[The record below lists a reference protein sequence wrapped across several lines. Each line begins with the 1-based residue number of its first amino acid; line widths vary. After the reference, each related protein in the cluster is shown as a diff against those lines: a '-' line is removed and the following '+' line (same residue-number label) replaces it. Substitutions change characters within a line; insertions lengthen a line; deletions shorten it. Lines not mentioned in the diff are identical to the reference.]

1 MRVVKNSIAYVLRKR
16 RRTFIIF
23 VILTLVLSCLY
34 SCLNIT
40 KSSNNMERSLYESS
54 NSSVSLMKKDAQGY
68 FEKDEF
74 KNINKIKSIKEIISE
89 YEGLA
94 RLINGNV
101 IESKQKIKRDYL
113 SKDLKNL
120 VAIES
125 TSNTKKNILFNSGV
139 FSLKEGRHINKDDV
153 DKILVHSEFAKKNN
167 LKLKDKVS
175 LQLINMSKNKTTVK
189 EHKFEIV
196 GIFTGKK
203 QEKYTGLSSDFSEN
217 MMFTDYKSSQKALNT
232 QKDIVNKLTIFAS
245 SPKEMKTT
253 ITKIKKIQVDWSKY
267 TISKNN
273 NAYREALDA
282 LNGVKHI
289 IKIMTYSIMI
299 GGSVIL
305 SLILILWL
313 RERIYEIGILLSIGI
328 SKLEIIA
335 QFILE
340 LLLVSLPSILM
351 SLIFG
356 NLILRQIASGFISS
370 DDTVSITS
378 KFLNDGYNINNLI
391 IFIESYIILILII
404 IISVVIT
411 SGIILMK
418 KPKKILSQIS

>member
-139 FSLKEGRHINKDDV
+139 FSLKEGRHINKDDI

-175 LQLINMSKNKTTVK
+175 LQLINMTKNKTIVK

-253 ITKIKKIQVDWSKY
+253 ITKIKKIQVDLSKY

>member
-175 LQLINMSKNKTTVK
+175 LQLINMTKNKTTIK

>member
-1 MRVVKNSIAYVLRKR
+1 MRVIKNSIAYVLRKR

-175 LQLINMSKNKTTVK
+175 LQLINMTKNKTTVK

>member
-40 KSSNNMERSLYESS
+40 KSSNNMEKSLYESS
-54 NSSVSLMKKDAQGY
+54 NSSVSLMKKDVQGY

-175 LQLINMSKNKTTVK
+175 LQLINTIKNKTTIK

-282 LNGVKHI
+282 LIGVKHI

-340 LLLVSLPSILM
+340 LLLVSLSSILM

-370 DDTVSITS
+370 DDPVSITS
-378 KFLNDGYNINNLI
+378 KFLNDGYNMNNLI
-391 IFIESYIILILII
+391 IFIESYIILILIVV
-404 IISVVIT
+404 ISVVIT
-411 SGIILMK
+411 SGVILMK
-418 KPKKILSQIS
+418 KPKEILSQIS

>member
-40 KSSNNMERSLYESS
+40 KSSNNMEKSLYESS

-74 KNINKIKSIKEIISE
+74 KDINKIKSIKEIISE

-175 LQLINMSKNKTTVK
+175 LQLINMTKNKTTVK

-245 SPKEMKTT
+245 SPKEMNKT

-273 NAYREALDA
+273 NAYKEALDA

-404 IISVVIT
+404 VISVVIT

>member
-139 FSLKEGRHINKDDV
+139 FSLKEGRHINKDDI

-175 LQLINMSKNKTTVK
+175 LQLINMTKNKTTVK

-404 IISVVIT
+404 VISVAIT

>member
-1 MRVVKNSIAYVLRKR
+1 MRLVKNSIAYVLRKR

-139 FSLKEGRHINKDDV
+139 FSLKEGRHINKDDI

-175 LQLINMSKNKTTVK
+175 LQLINMTKNKTTIK

-245 SPKEMKTT
+245 SAKEMKTT

-391 IFIESYIILILII
+391 IFIESYIVLILII

>member
-1 MRVVKNSIAYVLRKR
+1 MRVVKNSIAYVLRKI

-40 KSSNNMERSLYESS
+40 KSSNNMEKSLYESS
-54 NSSVSLMKKDAQGY
+54 NSSVSLMKKDVQGY

-175 LQLINMSKNKTTVK
+175 LQLINMTKNKTTIK

-232 QKDIVNKLTIFAS
+232 QKNIVNKLTIFAS

-267 TISKNN
+267 IISKNN
-273 NAYREALDA
+273 NVYREALDA

-404 IISVVIT
+404 VISVVIT

>member
-40 KSSNNMERSLYESS
+40 KSSNNMEKSLYESS
-54 NSSVSLMKKDAQGY
+54 NSSVSLMKKDVQGY

-153 DKILVHSEFAKKNN
+153 DKILVHSDFAKKNN

-175 LQLINMSKNKTTVK
+175 LQLINMTKNKTTIK

-273 NAYREALDA
+273 NAYKEALDA
-282 LNGVKHI
+282 LNGVKDI

-370 DDTVSITS
+370 DDTASITS
-378 KFLNDGYNINNLI
+378 KFLNDGYNMNNLI
-391 IFIESYIILILII
+391 IFIESYIILVLII
-404 IISVVIT
+404 VISVVIT

>member
-40 KSSNNMERSLYESS
+40 KSSNNMESSLYESS

-175 LQLINMSKNKTTVK
+175 LQLINITKNKTTVK

-378 KFLNDGYNINNLI
+378 KFLNNGYNINNLI
-391 IFIESYIILILII
+391 IFIESYII
-404 IISVVIT
+404 
-411 SGIILMK
+411 IILK
-418 KPKKILSQIS
+418 Y

>member
-40 KSSNNMERSLYESS
+40 KSSNNMEKSLYESS

-175 LQLINMSKNKTTVK
+175 LQLINMTKNKTTIK

>member
-40 KSSNNMERSLYESS
+40 KSSNNMEKSLYESS

-120 VAIES
+120 VAIAS
-125 TSNTKKNILFNSGV
+125 TSNTKRNILFNSGV
-139 FSLKEGRHINKDDV
+139 FSLKEGRHIDKDDV
-153 DKILVHSEFAKKNN
+153 DKILVHSDFAKKNN

-175 LQLINMSKNKTTVK
+175 LQLINMIKNKTTIK

-232 QKDIVNKLTIFAS
+232 QKDIVNKLTIFSS
-245 SPKEMKTT
+245 SPKEMNTT

-273 NAYREALDA
+273 NAYKEALDA
-282 LNGVKHI
+282 LNGVKDI

-404 IISVVIT
+404 VISVVIT
-411 SGIILMK
+411 SGIILIK

>member
-175 LQLINMSKNKTTVK
+175 LQLINMTKNKTTVK

-232 QKDIVNKLTIFAS
+232 PKDIVNKLTIFAS

>member
-40 KSSNNMERSLYESS
+40 KSSNNMEKSLYESS

-175 LQLINMSKNKTTVK
+175 LQLINMTKNKTTVK

-404 IISVVIT
+404 VISVVIT

>member
-175 LQLINMSKNKTTVK
+175 LQLINMTKNKITVK

>member
-40 KSSNNMERSLYESS
+40 KSSNNMEKSLYESS
-54 NSSVSLMKKDAQGY
+54 NSSVSLMKKDVQGY

-175 LQLINMSKNKTTVK
+175 LQLINTIKNKTTIK

-232 QKDIVNKLTIFAS
+232 QKNIVNKLTIFAS
-245 SPKEMKTT
+245 SAKEMKTT

-370 DDTVSITS
+370 DDPVSITS
-378 KFLNDGYNINNLI
+378 KFLNDGYNMNNLI
-391 IFIESYIILILII
+391 IFIESYIILILIVV
-404 IISVVIT
+404 ISVVIT
-411 SGIILMK
+411 SGVILMK
-418 KPKKILSQIS
+418 KPKEILSQIS

>member
-1 MRVVKNSIAYVLRKR
+1 MRLVKNSIAYVLRKK

-139 FSLKEGRHINKDDV
+139 FSLKEGRHINKDDI

-175 LQLINMSKNKTTVK
+175 LQLINMTKNKTTIK

-245 SPKEMKTT
+245 SAKEMKTT

-391 IFIESYIILILII
+391 IFIESYIVLILII

>member
-94 RLINGNV
+94 RLINCNV

-175 LQLINMSKNKTTVK
+175 LQLINMTKNKTIVK

>member
-54 NSSVSLMKKDAQGY
+54 NSSVSLMKKDVQGY

-74 KNINKIKSIKEIISE
+74 KNINKIKSIKEIILE

-175 LQLINMSKNKTTVK
+175 LQLINMIKNKTIIK

-370 DDTVSITS
+370 DNPVSITS

-404 IISVVIT
+404 VISVVIT

>member
-40 KSSNNMERSLYESS
+40 KSSNNMEKSLYESS
-54 NSSVSLMKKDAQGY
+54 NSSVSLMKKDVQGY

-74 KNINKIKSIKEIISE
+74 KNINKIKSIKEIILE

-153 DKILVHSEFAKKNN
+153 DKILVHSDFAKKNN

-175 LQLINMSKNKTTVK
+175 LQLINMIKNKTIIK

-232 QKDIVNKLTIFAS
+232 QKYIVNKLTIFAS

-267 TISKNN
+267 AISKNN

-370 DDTVSITS
+370 DDTASITS
-378 KFLNDGYNINNLI
+378 KFLNDGYNMNNLI
-391 IFIESYIILILII
+391 IFIESYIILVLII
-404 IISVVIT
+404 VISVVIT

>member
-1 MRVVKNSIAYVLRKR
+1 MQVVKNSIAYVLRKR

-40 KSSNNMERSLYESS
+40 KSSNNMEKSLYESS
-54 NSSVSLMKKDAQGY
+54 NSSVSLMKKDVQGY

-139 FSLKEGRHINKDDV
+139 FSLKEGRHINKDDI

-175 LQLINMSKNKTTVK
+175 LQLINMTKNKTTIK

-217 MMFTDYKSSQKALNT
+217 MIFTDYKSSQKALNT
-232 QKDIVNKLTIFAS
+232 QKDIVNKLTIFVS

-273 NAYREALDA
+273 NAYKEALDA
-282 LNGVKHI
+282 LNGVKDI

-391 IFIESYIILILII
+391 IFIESYIILVLII
-404 IISVVIT
+404 VISVVIT

>member
-40 KSSNNMERSLYESS
+40 KSSNNMEKSLYESS
-54 NSSVSLMKKDAQGY
+54 NSSVSLMKKDVQGY

-74 KNINKIKSIKEIISE
+74 KNINKIKSIKEIILE

-139 FSLKEGRHINKDDV
+139 FSLKEGRHINKDDL

-175 LQLINMSKNKTTVK
+175 LQLINMTKNKTTIK

-267 TISKNN
+267 AISKNN

-370 DDTVSITS
+370 DDTASITS
-378 KFLNDGYNINNLI
+378 KFLNDGYNMNNLI
-391 IFIESYIILILII
+391 IFIESYIILVLII
-404 IISVVIT
+404 VISVVIT

>member
-40 KSSNNMERSLYESS
+40 KSSNNMEKSLYESS
-54 NSSVSLMKKDAQGY
+54 NSSISLMKKDAQGY

-74 KNINKIKSIKEIISE
+74 KNINKIKSIKKIILE

-175 LQLINMSKNKTTVK
+175 LQLINMTKNKTTIK

-282 LNGVKHI
+282 LIGVKHI

-404 IISVVIT
+404 VISVVIT

>member
-1 MRVVKNSIAYVLRKR
+1 MQVVKNSIAYVLRKR

-40 KSSNNMERSLYESS
+40 KSSNNMEKSLYESS
-54 NSSVSLMKKDAQGY
+54 NSSVSLMKKDVQGY

-153 DKILVHSEFAKKNN
+153 DKILVHSEFSKKNN

-175 LQLINMSKNKTTVK
+175 LQLINMTKNKTTIK

-217 MMFTDYKSSQKALNT
+217 MIFTDYKSSQKALNT
-232 QKDIVNKLTIFAS
+232 QKDIVNKLTIFVS

-273 NAYREALDA
+273 NAYKEALDA
-282 LNGVKHI
+282 LNGVKDI

-378 KFLNDGYNINNLI
+378 KFLNDGYNMNNLI
-391 IFIESYIILILII
+391 IFIESYIILVLII
-404 IISVVIT
+404 VISVVIT

>member
-74 KNINKIKSIKEIISE
+74 KNINKIKSIKEIILE

-175 LQLINMSKNKTTVK
+175 LQLINMTKNKKTIK

-232 QKDIVNKLTIFAS
+232 QKDIVNKLTIFSS
-245 SPKEMKTT
+245 SPKEMKAT

-356 NLILRQIASGFISS
+356 NLILRQIASGFISL

-404 IISVVIT
+404 VISVVIT

>member
-1 MRVVKNSIAYVLRKR
+1 MRLVKNSIAYVLRKR

-175 LQLINMSKNKTTVK
+175 LQLINMTKNKTTVK

-391 IFIESYIILILII
+391 IFIESYIVLILII

>member
-175 LQLINMSKNKTTVK
+175 LQLINMTKNKTTVK

-282 LNGVKHI
+282 LNGVKDI

>member
-40 KSSNNMERSLYESS
+40 KSSNNMEKSLYESS

-153 DKILVHSEFAKKNN
+153 DKILVHSDFAKKNN

-175 LQLINMSKNKTTVK
+175 LQLINMTKNKTTVK

-282 LNGVKHI
+282 LIGVKHI

>member
-54 NSSVSLMKKDAQGY
+54 NSSVSLMKKDVQGY

-74 KNINKIKSIKEIISE
+74 KNINKIKSIKEIILE

-175 LQLINMSKNKTTVK
+175 LQLINMIKNKTIIK

-391 IFIESYIILILII
+391 IFIESYIILVLII
-404 IISVVIT
+404 VISVVIT

>member
-167 LKLKDKVS
+167 LKLKNKVS
-175 LQLINMSKNKTTVK
+175 LQLINMTKNKTTVK

-232 QKDIVNKLTIFAS
+232 QKYIVNKLTIFAS

>member
-40 KSSNNMERSLYESS
+40 KSSNNMEKSLYESS

-125 TSNTKKNILFNSGV
+125 TSNTIKNILFNSGV

-175 LQLINMSKNKTTVK
+175 LQLINMTKNKTTIK

-370 DDTVSITS
+370 DDTASITS
-378 KFLNDGYNINNLI
+378 KFLNDGYNMNNLI
-391 IFIESYIILILII
+391 IFIESYIILVLII
-404 IISVVIT
+404 VISVVIT

>member
-23 VILTLVLSCLY
+23 VILALVLSFLY

-40 KSSNNMERSLYESS
+40 KSSNNMERFLYESS

-125 TSNTKKNILFNSGV
+125 TSNTKRNILFNSGV
-139 FSLKEGRHINKDDV
+139 FSLKEGRHIDKDDL
-153 DKILVHSEFAKKNN
+153 DKILVHSDFAKKNN

-175 LQLINMSKNKTTVK
+175 LQLINMTKNKTTIK

-232 QKDIVNKLTIFAS
+232 QKDIVNKLTIFVS

-340 LLLVSLPSILM
+340 LLLVSLPSILI

-356 NLILRQIASGFISS
+356 NLILSQIASGFISS

-391 IFIESYIILILII
+391 IFLESYIILILII
-404 IISVVIT
+404 VISVVIT
-411 SGIILMK
+411 SGIILIK

>member
-139 FSLKEGRHINKDDV
+139 FSLKEGRHINKDDI

-175 LQLINMSKNKTTVK
+175 LQLINMTKNKTTVK

-267 TISKNN
+267 TVSKNN

>member
-125 TSNTKKNILFNSGV
+125 TSNTKRNILFNSGV

-175 LQLINMSKNKTTVK
+175 LQLINMTKNKTTVK

>member
-40 KSSNNMERSLYESS
+40 KSSNNMEKSLYESS
-54 NSSVSLMKKDAQGY
+54 NSSVSLMKKDVQGY

-153 DKILVHSEFAKKNN
+153 DKILVHSDFAKKNN

-175 LQLINMSKNKTTVK
+175 LQLINMTKNKTTIK

-370 DDTVSITS
+370 DDTASITS
-378 KFLNDGYNINNLI
+378 KFLNDGYNMNNLI
-391 IFIESYIILILII
+391 IFIESYIILVLII
-404 IISVVIT
+404 VISVVIT

>member
-54 NSSVSLMKKDAQGY
+54 NSSVSLMKKDVQGY

-74 KNINKIKSIKEIISE
+74 KNINKIKSIKEIILE

-175 LQLINMSKNKTTVK
+175 LQLINMIKNKTIIK

-356 NLILRQIASGFISS
+356 NLILRQIASGFVSS

-404 IISVVIT
+404 VISVVIT

>member
-40 KSSNNMERSLYESS
+40 KSSNNMERFLYESS

-125 TSNTKKNILFNSGV
+125 TSNTKRNILFNSGV
-139 FSLKEGRHINKDDV
+139 FSLKEGRHIDKDDL
-153 DKILVHSEFAKKNN
+153 DKILVHSDFAKKNN

-175 LQLINMSKNKTTVK
+175 LQLINMTKNKTTIK

-232 QKDIVNKLTIFAS
+232 QKDIVNKLTIFVS

-340 LLLVSLPSILM
+340 LLLVSLPSILI

-356 NLILRQIASGFISS
+356 NLILSQIASGFISS

-391 IFIESYIILILII
+391 IFLESYIILILII
-404 IISVVIT
+404 VISVVIT
-411 SGIILMK
+411 SGIILIK

>member
-74 KNINKIKSIKEIISE
+74 KNINKIKSIKEIILE

-153 DKILVHSEFAKKNN
+153 DKILVHSDFAKKNN

-175 LQLINMSKNKTTVK
+175 LQLINMTKNKTTVK

-404 IISVVIT
+404 VISVAIT

>member
-1 MRVVKNSIAYVLRKR
+1 MFENAFKYITRKKTKLIIVL
-16 RRTFIIF
+16 TLFI
-23 VILTLVLSCLY
+23 VILASIY
-34 SCLNIT
+34 SCLVIVKYNGKIEEIMN
-40 KSSNNMERSLYESS
+40 KSS
-54 NSSVSLMKKDAQGY
+54 NSSFLITENNEGV
-68 FEKDEF
+68 
-74 KNINKIKSIKEIISE
+74 IN
-89 YEGLA
+89 
-94 RLINGNV
+94 
-101 IESKQKIKRDYL
+101 L
-113 SKDLKNL
+113 SDLKG
-120 VAIES
+120 IE
-125 TSNTKKNILFNSGV
+125 NISGIE
-139 FSLKEGRHINKDDV
+139 KYNYIYEQI
-153 DKILVHSEFAKKNN
+153 A
-167 LKLKDKVS
+167 KLKDKEVYKENNKVEITDLNPEYTNVVKIYGITNSELNNEFLSEVFNLVKGRHISKDDVNKVMIHES
-175 LQLINMSKNKTTVK
+175 LAKQNGYNIGDKISLSIENNDITY
-189 EHKFEIV
+189 EIV
-196 GIFTGKK
+196 GIFSGRK

-217 MMFTDYKSSQKALNT
+217 MIFTDYKSSQKALNT
-232 QKDIVNKLTIFAS
+232 QKDIVNKLTIFVS

-273 NAYREALDA
+273 NAYKEALDA
-282 LNGVKHI
+282 LNGVKDI

-313 RERIYEIGILLSIGI
+313 RERIYEIGILLSIGV
-328 SKLEIIA
+328 SKFKIVT

-378 KFLNDGYNINNLI
+378 KFLNDGYNMNNLI
-391 IFIESYIILILII
+391 IFIESYIILVLII
-404 IISVVIT
+404 VISVVIT

>member
-1 MRVVKNSIAYVLRKR
+1 MQVVKNSIAYVLRKR

-40 KSSNNMERSLYESS
+40 KSSNNMEKSLYESS
-54 NSSVSLMKKDAQGY
+54 NSSVSLMKKDVQGY

-153 DKILVHSEFAKKNN
+153 DKILVHSDFAKKNN

-175 LQLINMSKNKTTVK
+175 LQLINMTKNKTTIK

-217 MMFTDYKSSQKALNT
+217 MIFTDYKSSQKALNT

-273 NAYREALDA
+273 NAYKEALDA
-282 LNGVKHI
+282 LNGVKDI

-378 KFLNDGYNINNLI
+378 KFLNDGYNMNNLI
-391 IFIESYIILILII
+391 IFIESYIILVLII
-404 IISVVIT
+404 VISVVIT